1 MYEVILLEDLVA
13 AVEKSVDER
22 LWRHVFYTPIEE
34 LRAELRKVGGKKN
47 RHKHDTLQRVLLCV
61 MSITPYIL
69 LITMLSLTNSWKEIR
84 FAARRSWTNLV
95 GCWTKALA
103 STTK

>member
-34 LRAELRKVGGKKN
+34 LRAELRKVGQQLLFPL
-47 RHKHDTLQRVLLCV
+47 HPVLCV
-61 MSITPYIL
+61 YAEDHS
-69 LITMLSLTNSWKEIR
+69 
-84 FAARRSWTNLV
+84 
-95 GCWTKALA
+95 
-103 STTK
+103 